1 MRGRPPVSDPY
12 RITRGGNGRV
22 ITLTVSIEMREI
34 IEHEAARTGRPM
46 SGVAE
51 RLMEKGVLMEA
62 LEVQAMNAA
71 RIMRALDGAAEGD
84 RTLDLSLTK
93 EAPHYG

>member
-12 RITRGGNGRV
+12 RITRGGKGRI
-22 ITLTVSIEMREI
+22 ITLNVSTEMREI

-62 LEVQAMNAA
+62 LEARAMHDA
-71 RIMRALDGAAEGD
+71 RIMRALDGAAEGN

-93 EAPHYG
+93 EAPHNG